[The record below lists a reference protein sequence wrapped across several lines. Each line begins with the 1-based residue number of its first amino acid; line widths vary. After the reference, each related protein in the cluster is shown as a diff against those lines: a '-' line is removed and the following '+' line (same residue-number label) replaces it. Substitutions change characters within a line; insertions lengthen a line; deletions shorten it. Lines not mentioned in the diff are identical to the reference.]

1 MDNHRD
7 YINQFCRICKGSAEK
22 KRRMLVSKC
31 ATDLDFYYRESGV
44 EFARDNPNCQ
54 SQFLCNKCSN
64 NIGKIK
70 KEMNFKRKNPKST
83 KVFDQSLPH
92 YSENIR
98 IHQFED
104 CFCAQNVQ
112 DESQEEDGNEF
123 TCITFI

>member
-7 YINQFCRICKGSAEK
+7 YINQFCRIFKSSAEK

-31 ATDLDFYYRESGV
+31 ATELYFYYRESRV

-70 KEMNFKRKNPKST
+70 KEMNFKRKNPKCLT
-83 KVFDQSLPH
+83 SL
-92 YSENIR
+92 YLTTVRTS
-98 IHQFED
+98 
-104 CFCAQNVQ
+104 
-112 DESQEEDGNEF
+112 EF
-123 TCITFI
+123 TSLKIAFVPRTYRMNLKKRMAMNLPA